1 MIRWSVKLIAAS
13 IPTAQASYQG
23 WEKICRLVIP
33 VDIRL
38 GCQYVNLW
46 EGVCNSGGEKNH
58 TLNLAI
64 IQVAES
70 SDNLLLVELICLQF
84 HTPHGLH
91 GAIIL
96 QTLIASHNHLCGWG
110 FIQFVDIAFL
120 SERKYPETQRLFYNI
135 TEQRSLSLILTLIS
149 KVAWVVKSEYVRA
162 DMRAAAPC
170 RAAHKNNR
178 FQIHFQKI
186 IYLS

>member
-1 MIRWSVKLIAAS
+1 MVCQVNCCFNTNCTGFLPGLGENISFSSTCGHQV
-13 IPTAQASYQG
+13 
-23 WEKICRLVIP
+23 RLSMCQP
-33 VDIRL
+33 L
-38 GCQYVNLW
+38 GGCVQFR
-46 EGVCNSGGEKNH
+46 GEKNH

-120 SERKYPETQRLFYNI
+120 QERKYPEPQRLFYNI
-135 TEQRSLSLILTLIS
+135 TGQRSFPLILTLIS

-170 RAAHKNNR
+170 RMAHKNNR
-178 FQIHFQKI
+178 FQI
-186 IYLS
+186 